1 MLLWAGLIFG
11 GGLLIAIAG
20 FAHFSSRRG
29 HAALASGVAVLLG
42 LLLFVVYWLDHPF
55 GTEIGVTPA
64 PFHHAVEAFDV
75 LDRAT

>member
-1 MLLWAGLIFG
+1 MWAGLIFG
-11 GGLLIAIAG
+11 GVLVIAIAG
-20 FAHFSSRRG
+20 FVHLSSRRA
-29 HAALASGVAVLLG
+29 HAVLASGVALLLG

-75 LDRAT
+75 MDRGT